1 MVSVP
6 AASVA
11 GTFFFR
17 AKPPSREVF
26 RTREKARISTNDFN
40 AKKKSGHL
48 RKSVLSVGKINRKK
62 LCVLASLCEI
72 FTSFREHFAFPRC
85 RFVSLA
91 FYFEKL
97 LSGAS
102 LSETILH
109 SDGSCR
115 RGFEKTPP
123 SLAKIFA
130 CSAEP
135 P

>member
-17 AKPPSREVF
+17 AKPPCREVF
-26 RTREKARISTNDFN
+26 KKVKKGTANRHEFPRMIQPRRRIR
-40 AKKKSGHL
+40 HL
-48 RKSVLSVGKINRKK
+48 RKSVLSEGKINRKK
-62 LCVLASLCEI
+62 LCDFTFLREI
-72 FTSFREHFAFPRC
+72 FTFPRC

-91 FYFEKL
+91 FYFEKP

-123 SLAKIFA
+123 NLAKIFD